1 MVLNCSRPSVETFRW
16 RVFRFASLKEK
27 DLWMAFLETATI
39 LIMQFDGTQMDL
51 DSGGS
56 LMVKREVVEW

>member
-1 MVLNCSRPSVETFRW
+1 
-16 RVFRFASLKEK
+16 
-27 DLWMAFLETATI
+27 MAFLETATI